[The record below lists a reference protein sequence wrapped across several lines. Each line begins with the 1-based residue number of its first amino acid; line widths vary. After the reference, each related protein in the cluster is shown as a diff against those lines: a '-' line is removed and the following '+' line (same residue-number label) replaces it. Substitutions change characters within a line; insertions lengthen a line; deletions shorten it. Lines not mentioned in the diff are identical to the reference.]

1 MILAEDE
8 AQASVCLRRVPSNIF
23 TSLHALGKFTHKK
36 NFPPKL
42 YVSGP
47 TKFESIL
54 DTQMKLSIKGKMK

>member
-1 MILAEDE
+1 MKLKLQSVLEGSLAISSHHYMLLEN
-8 AQASVCLRRVPSNIF
+8 SH
-23 TSLHALGKFTHKK
+23 TKK

-47 TKFESIL
+47 TKCESIL